1 MGLLDIFG
9 FGKRKQQVREALENG
24 GVIVDVRTPGEFSS
38 GHVKGALNIPL
49 DKINGQVERIKHMGK
64 PIVLCCASGMRSGS
78 ATTMLKKQGV
88 ECYNGGSWHSLK

>member
-78 ATTMLKKQGV
+78 ATSMLKKQGV